1 MGKGPGSKGPIFLG
15 PSQHQ
20 DGEAASQPPATVT
33 TGGRGLHSLDMVSPT
48 VYLCPSTLAGD
59 PGPCPSRCEQVLQ
72 QVVGPFPGQEA
83 SGWEAGAA
91 WAGNCRRGG
100 GVWNVHEGSG
110 WQPVQDMHCV
120 WKALIGCPQT
130 KGPTLPS
137 MSASP
142 PDTGHSPPPPPLL
155 LVPAIP
161 GFALAFSQTLECA
174 CWLHGGCSWNRGD
187 KAQPVF
193 ETWADGVQAAPS
205 LA

>member
-20 DGEAASQPPATVT
+20 DGEVAGQPPATVT

-59 PGPCPSRCEQVLQ
+59 PGPCPSRCGQVLQ

-91 WAGNCRRGG
+91 WAGNGRRGG

-137 MSASP
+137 TSASP
-142 PDTGHSPPPPPLL
+142 PTPVIPHPRPLCCWCQQYRGL
-155 LVPAIP
+155 PWLSAKPWNVPAGCTAAVP
-161 GFALAFSQTLECA
+161 GIGATKHSLSLRRGRT
-174 CWLHGGCSWNRGD
+174 GCR
-187 KAQPVF
+187 
-193 ETWADGVQAAPS
+193 
-205 LA
+205 LL